1 MGFDLFFS
9 LLLILASTFRLALC
23 QLRLRV
29 DVYSADVH
37 QRIERRRILANSF
50 LHALLEHL
58 VLGLMD
64 DSERI
69 WVIWVIF
76 LIWLI
81 WVIWLIWLF
90 WLIRLIGLSIPHSA
104 IASPLVCF
112 ITLV

>member
-1 MGFDLFFS
+1 
-9 LLLILASTFRLALC
+9 
-23 QLRLRV
+23 
-29 DVYSADVH
+29 
-37 QRIERRRILANSF
+37 
-50 LHALLEHL
+50 
-58 VLGLMD
+58 
-64 DSERI
+64 
-69 WVIWVIF
+69 VIF